1 MSLIVRVAFL
11 RASCLMLFWCWWCW
25 HIYRCYSSA
34 IHPTDAANAAGGFHD
49 LCDTFD
55 ETLVIATS
63 SSTSRVFG
71 GFAGGSW
78 AGSGWDSEASDS
90 FLMQLSPYPQRWEAV
105 GTNNFFNK
113 IPNGWP
119 AFGTANELRFGTNG
133 PLGQGQNHPTYYAQC
148 AAGTTYGTEANQ
160 PCGRNPGYNTWGET
174 QMDVFY
180 RCGADSGNGP
190 CPWEPPPPPAVS
202 MTFGS
207 NIVFN
212 TTQPEQQA
220 SWAALLESW
229 GITGD
234 WTT

>member
-1 MSLIVRVAFL
+1 
-11 RASCLMLFWCWWCW
+11 MLFGCW

-78 AGSGWDSEASDS
+78 AGVGHENEASDS
-90 FLMQLSPYPQRWEAV
+90 FLMQLSPYPQRWETV

-119 AFGTANELRFGTNG
+119 AFGAANELRFGTNG
-133 PLGQGQNHPTYYAQC
+133 PLGQGQNHPNYYAQC
-148 AAGTTYGTEANQ
+148 AAGSTYGTEANQ
-160 PCGRNPGYNTWGET
+160 PCGRNPGYSTWGET

-190 CPWEPPPPPAVS
+190 CPWEPPPPPPV
-202 MTFGS
+202 GS
-207 NIVFN
+207 VGGMLLHEEGSGLVTNLTRPVWE
-212 TTQPEQQA
+212 T
-220 SWAALLESW
+220 SLESL
-229 GITGD
+229 GITGN
-234 WTT
+234 WTTSG